1 MQFIVKSRL
10 KEFRDKK
17 SAELGFDMTQKQLAQ
32 VVGLPQPTI
41 SLWES
46 RRPIKRIDVEALGK
60 LAVYFG
66 VGLWD
71 ILEVEIA
78 EESPETK
85 THPDERLLE
94 IA

>member
-1 MQFIVKSRL
+1 MEYIVKSRL
-10 KEFRDKK
+10 KEYRDKK

-46 RRPIKRIDVEALGK
+46 PRPIKRIDVEALGK
-60 LAVYFG
+60 LAEYFG

-71 ILEVEIA
+71 MLEVEIVEA
-78 EESPETK
+78 SPEK
-85 THPDERLLE
+85 ATHPDGELE
-94 IA
+94 QVA